1 MLIKIK
7 VSSIM
12 KYKEKYPVWYQIIRE
27 TFLKTCNYVL
37 IEEKMF
43 LFPIK
48 VTIDDVVYKING
60 NLTNSFYY
68 ITNSFYY
75 TTKIFITN

>member
-43 LFPIK
+43 LFPI
-48 VTIDDVVYKING
+48 DDVVYKISG

>member
-43 LFPIK
+43 LFPI
-48 VTIDDVVYKING
+48 DDVAYKISG

-75 TTKIFITN
+75 TTKIIITN